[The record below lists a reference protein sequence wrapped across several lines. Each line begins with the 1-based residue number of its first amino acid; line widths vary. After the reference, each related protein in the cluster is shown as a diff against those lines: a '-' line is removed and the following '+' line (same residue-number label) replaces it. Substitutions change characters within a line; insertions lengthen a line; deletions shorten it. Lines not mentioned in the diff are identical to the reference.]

1 MIDTH
6 YDVSLL
12 NGLRYET
19 LAHLKQASITSLHQI
34 AGMTVEEL
42 RQFRGI
48 GKITALTLHAQA
60 RAWVEQRPI
69 WLAEVPDVC
78 QRPLWFFDIE
88 TDPYTQQV
96 WSIGWSDA
104 AGNLGLLIV
113 APHQR
118 GTRTLTLPDGR
129 LVALVPDTD
138 TAWRYFAD
146 AVSPNEQHIAHW
158 TGFDA
163 AVMRGSAPHEV
174 TARLD
179 LRLHDLHHTFKR
191 TVQIPAHG
199 TSLKTVSAYLGFDYA
214 VYQDWSMAYNDYRR
228 WLATDDAR
236 HLMQACAY
244 QADDVKA
251 MLVVWEW
258 LRGRDD
264 AKG

>member
-1 MIDTH
+1 MTHTH

-12 NGLRYET
+12 NGLRSET
-19 LAHLKQASITSLHQI
+19 LAHLRQAAITSLHQI
-34 AGMTVEEL
+34 AAMNVDEL

-48 GKITALTLHAQA
+48 GKQTAPTLHAQA
-60 RAWVEQRPI
+60 RAYVEQCPI
-69 WLAEVPDVC
+69 WLAAVPDVC

-88 TDPYTQQV
+88 TDPYTQRV

-104 AGNLGLLIV
+104 AGNVGLLIV
-113 APHQR
+113 VPHQR
-118 GTRTLTLPDGR
+118 GTHILTLPDGR

-138 TAWRYFAD
+138 AAWRYFAD

-163 AVMRGSAPHEV
+163 AVMRGSAPYDV

-179 LRLHDLHHTFKR
+179 PRLHDLHHTFKR
-191 TVQIPAHG
+191 AVQIPAHG
-199 TSLKTVSAYLGFDYA
+199 TSLKTVSAYLGFNYA

-244 QADDVKA
+244 QADDVLA

-258 LRGRDD
+258 LKKEDARG
-264 AKG
+264 